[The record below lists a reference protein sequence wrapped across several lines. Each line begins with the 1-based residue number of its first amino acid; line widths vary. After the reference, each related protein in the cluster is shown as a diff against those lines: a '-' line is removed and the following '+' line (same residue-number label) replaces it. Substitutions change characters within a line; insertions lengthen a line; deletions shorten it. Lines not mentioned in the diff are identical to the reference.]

1 MELLIRIR
9 HYRAR
14 IAGLLFLAFTVA
26 ASAWVVVTDPA
37 GAVQIVILGLALGG
51 VYALMA
57 SGLTLIF
64 GVMRIVNLAHPI
76 FIIAGA
82 FVSYWLFKLYGVD
95 PILSMPIAA
104 IVLFFVGLALYKLVF
119 EKEAASAKYS
129 EMTVLLTFG
138 VALCV
143 DGFLGTLFSNTQ
155 RGTTPSYGAD
165 AYFIG
170 DIFIPKGQLYAGIV
184 SLTVIGGLFLFLRYT
199 RFGYAIRATT
209 QNRSAAQLM
218 GVNVGFVSLITFGI
232 GLGLAGAAGA
242 LISFIWQFFPAK
254 HWEWIAILMSL
265 VVLGGMGKLHGV
277 IVASLVL
284 SVVAAFVG
292 TYFGSTWSL
301 LTFFLALFLILL
313 VRPQGLFGERVEES

>member
-1 MELLIRIR
+1 MSEII
-9 HYRAR
+9 
-14 IAGLLFLAFTVA
+14 
-26 ASAWVVVTDPA
+26 
-37 GAVQIVILGLALGG
+37 QILILGLALGG

-76 FIIAGA
+76 FIIGGA
-82 FVSYWLFKLYGVD
+82 FVSYWLFKLYRVD
-95 PILSMPIAA
+95 PILSTPIAFV
-104 IVLFFVGLALYKLVF
+104 VLFCVGLVLYKLVF
-119 EKEAASAKYS
+119 EREAANAKYS

-138 VALCV
+138 VALCG
-143 DGFLGTLFSNTQ
+143 DGLLSTLFTNTQ

-165 AYFIG
+165 AFFVG

-184 SLTVIGGLFLFLRYT
+184 SLVVIGALFLFLRYT

-209 QNRSAAQLM
+209 QNRAAAQLM
-218 GVNVGFVSLITFGI
+218 GVNVGFVSLMTFGI
-232 GLGLAGAAGA
+232 GLGLAGAAGS

-254 HWEWIAILMSL
+254 HWEWIAVLMSL
-265 VVLGGMGKLHGV
+265 VVLGGMGKLHGA
-277 IVASLVL
+277 IVAALTL

-313 VRPQGLFGERVEES
+313 IRPQGLFGEKIEEA